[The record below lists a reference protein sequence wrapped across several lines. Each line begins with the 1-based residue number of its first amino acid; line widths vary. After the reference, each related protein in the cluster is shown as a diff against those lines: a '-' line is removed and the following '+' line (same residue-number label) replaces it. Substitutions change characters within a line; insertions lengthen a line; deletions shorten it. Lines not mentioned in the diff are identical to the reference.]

1 MYNLQNYYFYKLFFD
16 MTKMFLSL
24 LIIMMSFLMMFLNHP
39 LSMGLMILIQTFFIC
54 LISGMLIKTYWFS
67 YILFL
72 TFLGGLLVLFIY
84 VSSIASNEMF
94 NSSFLFKMILFYMI
108 LFSLMISILFMFNLK
123 WMNMSNN
130 NTDMNNLFNIYLF
143 FNNENKINLSK
154 LYNNQ
159 TFLMMMMMV
168 IYLFITLIAVVK
180 ITNIFYGPIRSSIN

>member
-1 MYNLQNYYFYKLFFD
+1 MLKMTFSLMLILISFF
-16 MTKMFLSL
+16 ML
-24 LIIMMSFLMMFLNHP
+24 FLNNP
-39 LSMGLMILIQTFFIC
+39 LSMGLMILIQTLLTC
-54 LISGMLIKTYWFS
+54 LLSGMMIKTYWFS

-94 NSSFLFKMILFYMI
+94 KPMI
-108 LFSLMISILFMFNLK
+108 NLK
-123 WMNMSNN
+123 KICFYSLIMIVMIQYMYMNNISWMNLSTNS
-130 NTDMNNLFNIYLF
+130 DMNNFNEMILF

-159 TFLMMMMMV
+159 TFLIMMMLV

-180 ITNIFYGPIRSSIN
+180 ITNIFYGPIRSSLN